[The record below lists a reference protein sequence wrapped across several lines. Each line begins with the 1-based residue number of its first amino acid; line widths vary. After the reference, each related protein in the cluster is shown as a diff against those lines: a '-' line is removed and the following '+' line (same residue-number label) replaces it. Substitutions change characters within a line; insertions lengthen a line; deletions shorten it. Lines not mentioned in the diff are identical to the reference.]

1 MNRMQGKVA
10 IITGGASGV
19 GLAASELFLKEG
31 AKVVIFDLN
40 EESCQ
45 AAVEHL
51 ASDDVTYVAGD
62 VTNRDDSFRMA
73 AVAEEKFGGIDALV
87 ANAGVEGKPLEI
99 MDVTEADFDFPFAV
113 NVKGPL
119 FNMQAC
125 VPSMVK
131 RGGGSVVITSSV
143 GATNGGTTTAYN
155 VSKHGVTGLVRCGA
169 KQLAKHNIRV
179 NSVNPGPI
187 ATPMFL
193 RVEESL
199 GEDWATA
206 YKQKIPLNRWADP
219 MEIAEALLYM
229 SSDAS
234 SWINGTV
241 HMADGGQTAL

>member
-1 MNRMQGKVA
+1 M
-10 IITGGASGV
+10 
-19 GLAASELFLKEG
+19 
-31 AKVVIFDLN
+31 
-40 EESCQ
+40 
-45 AAVEHL
+45 
-51 ASDDVTYVAGD
+51 
-62 VTNRDDSFRMA
+62 
-73 AVAEEKFGGIDALV
+73 
-87 ANAGVEGKPLEI
+87 
-99 MDVTEADFDFPFAV
+99 
-113 NVKGPL
+113 
-119 FNMQAC
+119 
-125 VPSMVK
+125 
-131 RGGGSVVITSSV
+131 
-143 GATNGGTTTAYN
+143 
-155 VSKHGVTGLVRCGA
+155 SKHGVTGLVRCGA